1 MSVTII
7 AAVARDGA
15 IGIKGDQPFHI
26 SADLRRFKELTMGH
40 PLVMGRKT
48 FESLPGGALPGR
60 RNIVVTRNASWQAPG
75 AECYTTLADAIAA
88 AESNATHDKAATVC
102 NATHDKDIAAGGD
115 VEVMVIGGG
124 EIYRQAL
131 PLADRLLLTVIDA
144 DVPDADTHFPAFSPD
159 VWRVA
164 AESPVHTDPRTGVPY
179 RFIDY
184 RRR

>member
-15 IGIKGDQPFHI
+15 IGIKGDTPFHI

-60 RNIVVTRNASWQAPG
+60 RNIVVTRNAGWQAPG

-88 AESNATHDKAATVC
+88 AESNTTHDKAATVC
-102 NATHDKDIAAGGD
+102 NATHDKDIAAGDD

-131 PLADRLLLTVIDA
+131 PLADRLLLTIIDA
-144 DVPDADTHFPAFSPD
+144 DVPDADTHFPALSPD

>member
-15 IGIKGDQPFHI
+15 IGIKGDTPFHI

-60 RNIVVTRNASWQAPG
+60 RNIVVTRNAGWQAPG

-88 AESNATHDKAATVC
+88 AESNTT
-102 NATHDKDIAAGGD
+102 
-115 VEVMVIGGG
+115 
-124 EIYRQAL
+124 
-131 PLADRLLLTVIDA
+131 
-144 DVPDADTHFPAFSPD
+144 
-159 VWRVA
+159 
-164 AESPVHTDPRTGVPY
+164 
-179 RFIDY
+179 
-184 RRR
+184 

>member
-60 RNIVVTRNASWQAPG
+60 RNLVVTRNAGWQAPG

-102 NATHDKDIAAGGD
+102 SATHDKDIAAGGD

-131 PLADRLLLTVIDA
+131 PLADRLLITVIDA
-144 DVPDADTHFPAFSPD
+144 DVPDADTHFPALSPD

-164 AESPVHTDPRTGVPY
+164 AESPVHTDPRTGVLY